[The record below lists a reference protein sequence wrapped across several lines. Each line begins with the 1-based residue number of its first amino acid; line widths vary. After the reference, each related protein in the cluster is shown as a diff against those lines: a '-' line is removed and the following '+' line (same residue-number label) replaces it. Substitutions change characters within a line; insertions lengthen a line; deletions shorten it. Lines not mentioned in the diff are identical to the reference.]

1 MELFIAGGV
10 GEHGRNCFYV
20 EGGSCCFLVDCGK
33 MAGSAQPY
41 PKLEPEQI
49 RSLQYVFLTHSH
61 ADHTGALPWLL
72 EQGFSGTVA
81 ASDETFGQLPFSLP
95 DTKPLRSFH
104 SPEGLT
110 LHWGRSG
117 HCPGSVWYEFELEG
131 QTLLFS
137 GDYTESSLVYET
149 DPIRRVRA
157 ELAVVDC
164 AYGADPRSPEV
175 LRFDFLTRIA
185 ALLTAGKPVLLPV
198 PRYGRGLEL
207 LALVHRARP
216 KTPFYADAQLLYQL
230 AWTQTDRFWLGPD
243 ARDSLTRVQVQPL
256 TGVPDSGVCFLSD
269 PQLKSAASRKLADA
283 FAAAGGSVV
292 MTGTPERGSYSETLL
307 QAGSMEYLRYPV
319 HQNETEYRRL
329 LRENH
334 FSRAIAYHTPDFSAK
349 TEIIIKSTK

>member
-1 MELFIAGGV
+1 MEIFIAGGV

-20 EGGSCCFLVDCGK
+20 QGESCCFLVDCGK
-33 MAGSAQPY
+33 IAGSAQPY
-41 PKLEPEQI
+41 PKLTSEQI

-72 EQGFSGTVA
+72 EQGFAGTIA

-95 DTKPLRSFH
+95 DTRPLRSFRP
-104 SPEGLT
+104 PEGLK

-117 HCPGSVWYEFELEG
+117 HCPGSVWYEFELENT
-131 QTLLFS
+131 TLLFS

-175 LRFDFLTRIA
+175 LRFDFLSRIA
-185 ALLTAGKPVLLPV
+185 AQLTAGKPVLLPV
-198 PRYGRGLEL
+198 PKYGRGLEL
-207 LALVHRARP
+207 LALLHHTRP
-216 KTPFYADAQLLYQL
+216 KTAVYGDAQFLYQL
-230 AWTQTDRFWLGPD
+230 EWLHTDRFWCAPNV
-243 ARDSLTRVQVQPL
+243 RDTLTRTQVQPL
-256 TGVPDSGVCFLSD
+256 TGVPDNGVCFLSD
-269 PQLKSAASRKLADA
+269 PQLKSEASRKLADA
-283 FAAAGGSVV
+283 FLAAGGSVI
-292 MTGTPERGSYSETLL
+292 MTGTPERGSYSEALL
-307 QAGSMEYLRYPV
+307 RAGKMELLRYPV

-334 FSRAIAYHTPDFSAK
+334 FSRAIPYHTPDFSAK
-349 TEIIIKSTK
+349 REILIQ